1 MLRTSSKGA
10 ASRKQACLLLR
21 GSSLWLPLSP
31 SDRAFAQRIFRET
44 VVWKKYLDFVLN
56 RYTSQP
62 VSKLDQDIVRSL
74 RIGAAQLL
82 ILKTPAHA
90 AVSATVEAHERKKTR
105 GLVNAVL
112 RKVAGYR
119 EKSNIPLHIR
129 YSHPEALVKRW
140 AEQLG
145 ADKTQRLLQW
155 NNTVPELGGYAF
167 GDLPENSTSGKYLEK
182 YRLLER
188 GGRFDPPEDFYIQD
202 ESAAVVGFGMSELPG
217 DSVLELGAAPGGK
230 TAHLAE
236 KGTVFAI
243 DAKPDRM
250 KRWQENSRRL
260 GWKNCMGIAAES
272 EKLPFSGRF
281 SKVIADVP
289 CTNTGVYRR
298 RSDAR
303 WNWTQT
309 LHNELIGIQRR
320 MLQESSAAVEKGG
333 VLIYSTCSI
342 DCEENQEAAFHFEEN
357 NDDFRRVDFPGP
369 DALVNSQGFLSYF
382 PPDAMID
389 GLFAAAWIRQS

>member
-1 MLRTSSKGA
+1 M
-10 ASRKQACLLLR
+10 
-21 GSSLWLPLSP
+21 
-31 SDRAFAQRIFRET
+31 FRET

-56 RYTSQP
+56 RFTSQP

-90 AVSATVEAHERKKTR
+90 AVSATVEAHERRKTR

-112 RKVAGYR
+112 RKVSRYKER
-119 EKSNIPLHIR
+119 PNIPLHIR

-140 AEQLG
+140 AEQIG
-145 ADKTQRLLQW
+145 AEQTLKFLQW
-155 NNTVPELGGYAF
+155 NNTIPELGGYAF
-167 GDLPENSTSGKYLEK
+167 GELPEESTSGRYLEK

-188 GGRFDPPEDFYIQD
+188 GGRFEPPEDFYIQD
-202 ESAAVVGFGMSELPG
+202 ESAAVVGRGMAELPG
-217 DSVLELGAAPGGK
+217 STILELGAAPGGK
-230 TAHLAE
+230 TAHLASD
-236 KGTVFAI
+236 GTVFAI

-250 KRWQENSRRL
+250 ERWQENSTRL
-260 GWKNCMGIAAES
+260 GWKDAIGIAALSQE
-272 EKLPFSGRF
+272 LPFTEKF

-309 LHNELIGIQRR
+309 LHDDLIGLQRR
-320 MLQESSAAVEKGG
+320 MLLESSKAVAKGG

-342 DCEENQEAAFHFEEN
+342 DCEENQEAALHFEQN
-357 NDDFRRVDFPGP
+357 NSSFRRVDFPGP
-369 DALVNSQGFLSYF
+369 DSLVNQEGFLSYF

-389 GLFAAAWIRQS
+389 GLFAAAWIRQR